1 MKEYDCSKCDCWEE
15 ERIEHCP
22 RICCKDKCECE
33 CEKECVTCI
42 RCVCCK
48 PPHHK
53 ERAED

>member
-1 MKEYDCSKCDCWEE
+1 MKEYDCSKCDYWEE
-15 ERIEHCP
+15 EKCEHCP